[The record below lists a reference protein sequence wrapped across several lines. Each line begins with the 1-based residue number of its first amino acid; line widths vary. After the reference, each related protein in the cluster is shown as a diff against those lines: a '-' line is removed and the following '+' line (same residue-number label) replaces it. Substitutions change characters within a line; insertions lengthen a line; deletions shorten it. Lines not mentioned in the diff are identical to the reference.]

1 MESNDELLVSDD
13 NSSDDTM
20 GILKEYSDTRII
32 VFKNNFNSVN
42 KNFEFL
48 ISKAKRDF
56 IFLSDQDDLWM
67 NNKIKICKINLVS
80 NTLVLSDA
88 KVIFNE
94 KTIIKPIFRF
104 RKIRKTLLVNL
115 YKNSFMGCCMAFR
128 KELVEQ
134 IHFQKI
140 HPCMIFG

>member
-48 ISKAKRDF
+48 ISKAKADF

-67 NNKIKICKINLVS
+67 NNKIKICKINLVF

-88 KVIFNE
+88 KVIFN
-94 KTIIKPIFRF
+94 KK
-104 RKIRKTLLVNL
+104 LL
-115 YKNSFMGCCMAFR
+115 
-128 KELVEQ
+128 
-134 IHFQKI
+134 
-140 HPCMIFG
+140 